1 MEGLNEQEGGDNIVT
16 MFKNGD
22 DLRQDILTIQLIY
35 IMDKIWLDAELDLQM
50 LPYKVIGTGCE

>member
-1 MEGLNEQEGGDNIVT
+1 MEGLNEQEGADNIVT

-35 IMDKIWLDAELDLQM
+35 IMDKIWLDAQLDL
-50 LPYKVIGTGCE
+50 